1 MKRVLLCVGLSILLS
16 ACVPTEP
23 ELERTDVGPH
33 QERTML
39 NALERIKP
47 SDEQRVAVLNAYD
60 ASNSRLRELSAQSRQ
75 IVTKWHQLNRLAPD
89 FQDQVDA
96 LSLRWAEVNAQEM
109 KTRAAYERSVAL
121 AITPKQWQQWQD
133 FMNSQ
138 PPTRDD
144 YGDRVR
150 R

>member
-1 MKRVLLCVGLSILLS
+1 
-16 ACVPTEP
+16 
-23 ELERTDVGPH
+23 
-33 QERTML
+33 ML